1 MGGSEP
7 GDPVTGNPVT
17 GNPVVT
23 DPAAAPVVTLDVG
36 ASWIKAALVAADGRR
51 VAEVRRATGRDAGP
65 DAVLAR
71 VCDVAAEVSGGE
83 VSGAGARMRGG
94 IAVCGAVGPGGRV
107 TAVNLGWEAEAV
119 GEAVASRIGI
129 PFTVLND
136 AHAGAIGEGN
146 FGAARGLDDY
156 LYVSLGTGIGAAI
169 VRHGRVVRGS
179 HGHAGELGHISVD
192 PRGPV
197 CTCGARGCL
206 QTFVSAAA
214 LETRWRQAHGTAR
227 SARVITDAVIAGE
240 PAASALWE
248 SVVGALADG
257 LVTAITLVDPA
268 AIVLGGGLARAG
280 DRLLSPLADAVD
292 ARSRSFHS
300 GTRLLLASLGDWSG
314 CLGAAVA
321 ASAAGPAGSPGRDGT
336 GGPDGGGGSD
346 GT

>member
-1 MGGSEP
+1 MGGSGP
-7 GDPVTGNPVT
+7 GDSVTGNPVIAD
-17 GNPVVT
+17 PVVA
-23 DPAAAPVVTLDVG
+23 DPVIALDVG
-36 ASWIKAALVAADGRR
+36 ASWIKAALVTADGRR
-51 VAEVRRATGRDAGP
+51 AAEVRRATGRDDGP

-71 VCDVAAEVSGGE
+71 VCDVAAEVSD
-83 VSGAGARMRGG
+83 GARVRGG

-136 AHAGAIGEGN
+136 AHAGAIGEGD

-227 SARVITDAVIAGE
+227 SARVITDGVIAGE

-321 ASAAGPAGSPGRDGT
+321 ASEV
-336 GGPDGGGGSD
+336 
-346 GT
+346 